1 MAVSKKEKEVQEALG
16 LYDPLDYFIGGM
28 IPVEFV
34 EDTPQTLIDDYHI
47 PIDDTAY
54 VEPETLEYP
63 IKDVE
68 DFFRKVI
75 AACKK
80 R

>member
-1 MAVSKKEKEVQEALG
+1 MPVSKKEKEVQEALG
-16 LYDPLDYFIGGM
+16 LYDPLDFFIGGL

-34 EDTPQTLIDDYHI
+34 ENTPQTLIDDYRI
-47 PIDDTAY
+47 RIDDTAY
-54 VEPETLEYP
+54 VDPENLEYP
-63 IKDVE
+63 IKDSE
-68 DFFRKVI
+68 DFLRKVI